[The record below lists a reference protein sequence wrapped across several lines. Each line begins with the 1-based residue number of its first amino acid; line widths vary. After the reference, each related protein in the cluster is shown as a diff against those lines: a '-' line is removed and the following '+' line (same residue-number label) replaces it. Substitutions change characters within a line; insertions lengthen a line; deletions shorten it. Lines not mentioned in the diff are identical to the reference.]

1 MDTREIIGVIAAVVF
16 IVFAVFLF
24 VFLPQPSISITGPD
38 SLSQALWEF
47 RSLDVFLQLLIILA
61 GTFSILTLVK
71 ERGQR

>member
-1 MDTREIIGVIAAVVF
+1 MDTRKVIGIIGALVFVVF
-16 IVFAVFLF
+16 AIFLF
-24 VFLPQPSISITGPD
+24 VLLPQPSISVSLAD

>member
-1 MDTREIIGVIAAVVF
+1 MAARDIIGIVAALAFIAF
-16 IVFAVFLF
+16 SVFLLIP
-24 VFLPQPSISITGPD
+24 LPQPEISLTVAK

-71 ERGQR
+71 ERRWP

>member
-1 MDTREIIGVIAAVVF
+1 VVF
-16 IVFAVFLF
+16 VVFAIFLF
-24 VFLPQPSISITGPD
+24 VLLPQPSISVSLAD

>member
-1 MDTREIIGVIAAVVF
+1 VDTRKVIGIIAAVVF
-16 IVFAVFLF
+16 VVFAIFLF
-24 VFLPQPSISITGPD
+24 VLLPQPSISVSLAD

>member
-1 MDTREIIGVIAAVVF
+1 MDAREIIGIIAALVF
-16 IVFAVFLF
+16 IGFSISLF
-24 VFLPQPSISITGPD
+24 IPPPQPEISLTVAK

-71 ERGQR
+71 ERGWR

>member
-1 MDTREIIGVIAAVVF
+1 MDAKDIIGIIAALAF
-16 IVFAVFLF
+16 IVFSIVLF
-24 VFLPQPSISITGPD
+24 MPPPEPEISLTMAK

-71 ERGQR
+71 ERGWR

>member
-1 MDTREIIGVIAAVVF
+1 MDTRKVIGIIAAVIFV
-16 IVFAVFLF
+16 VFAIFLF
-24 VFLPQPSISITGPD
+24 VLLPQPSISVNLAG

>member
-1 MDTREIIGVIAAVVF
+1 MDTRKVIGIIATVVF
-16 IVFAVFLF
+16 VVFAIFLF
-24 VFLPQPSISITGPD
+24 VRLPQPSISVSLAD

-61 GTFSILTLVK
+61 GTFGILTLVK

>member
-1 MDTREIIGVIAAVVF
+1 MNTKGIIGIIAALAF
-16 IVFAVFLF
+16 IVFSILVFIPH
-24 VFLPQPSISITGPD
+24 PQPEISLTVAK

-71 ERGQR
+71 ERRGP

>member
-1 MDTREIIGVIAAVVF
+1 VDTRKVIGIIAAVVF
-16 IVFAVFLF
+16 VVFAIFLF
-24 VFLPQPSISITGPD
+24 VPLPQPSISVSLAD

>member
-1 MDTREIIGVIAAVVF
+1 METRHVIGIIATVVF
-16 IVFAVFLF
+16 VVFAVLLL
-24 VFLPQPSISITGPD
+24 VPLPEPSVSVTAAK
-38 SLSQALWEF
+38 SLSEALWGF

>member
-1 MDTREIIGVIAAVVF
+1 MDIRKVIGIIAAVVF
-16 IVFAVFLF
+16 VVFAIFLF
-24 VFLPQPSISITGPD
+24 VLLPQPSISVSLAD

>member
-1 MDTREIIGVIAAVVF
+1 MDTRKVIGIIAAVAFV
-16 IVFAVFLF
+16 VFAIFLF
-24 VFLPQPSISITGPD
+24 VSLPQPSVSVAVAD

>member
-1 MDTREIIGVIAAVVF
+1 VDTRKVIGIIATVVF
-16 IVFAVFLF
+16 VVFAIFLF
-24 VFLPQPSISITGPD
+24 VLLPQPSISVSLAD

>member
-1 MDTREIIGVIAAVVF
+1 VDTRKVIGIIATVAF

-24 VFLPQPSISITGPD
+24 VLLPQPSISVVVAD

-47 RSLDVFLQLLIILA
+47 RSLDVFLQLLVILA
-61 GTFSILTLVK
+61 GTFGILTLVK

>member
-1 MDTREIIGVIAAVVF
+1 MDIRKVIGIIATVVF
-16 IVFAVFLF
+16 IVLAVFLF
-24 VFLPQPSISITGPD
+24 VFLPQPSVSVAVAD

>member
-1 MDTREIIGVIAAVVF
+1 MDTRKVIGIIAAVAFV
-16 IVFAVFLF
+16 VFAIFLF
-24 VFLPQPSISITGPD
+24 VFLPQPSVSVAVAD

>member
-1 MDTREIIGVIAAVVF
+1 VDTRKVIGIIAAVVF
-16 IVFAVFLF
+16 VVFAIFLF
-24 VFLPQPSISITGPD
+24 VLLPQPSIRLSLAD

>member
-1 MDTREIIGVIAAVVF
+1 MDTRKVIGVIATVVF
-16 IVFAVFLF
+16 VVFAIFLF
-24 VFLPQPSISITGPD
+24 VLLPQPSISVSLAD

>member
-1 MDTREIIGVIAAVVF
+1 METREIVGIVAAVVF
-16 IVFAVFLF
+16 IVVAVFLF
-24 VFLPQPSISITGPD
+24 VFLPEPSVGVTGPG

-61 GTFSILTLVK
+61 GTFGILTLVK

>member
-1 MDTREIIGVIAAVVF
+1 VDTRKVIGIIAAVVF
-16 IVFAVFLF
+16 VVFAIFLF
-24 VFLPQPSISITGPD
+24 VLLPQPSISVRLAD